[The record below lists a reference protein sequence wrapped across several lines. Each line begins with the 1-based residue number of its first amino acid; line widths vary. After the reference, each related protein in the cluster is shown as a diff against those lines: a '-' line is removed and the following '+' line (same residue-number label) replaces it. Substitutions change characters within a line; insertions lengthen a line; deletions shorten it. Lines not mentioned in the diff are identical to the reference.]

1 MSKLSENKSLTTGDC
16 PDPGE
21 WNTEATLSLSKTTTN
36 VCFWEQKIDA
46 YVQLLGLYWNGG
58 LPDPNDPD
66 PPAPNLVKLINLD
79 RPYNIVAQN
88 NLFIVSAADGSTT
101 PYAFQFGGIAAPQ
114 AVVCKR
120 DTECNQIV
128 KIVEHSVHVNGGQN
142 LLVPGTLITA
152 IRGNLIIALPDPI
165 CEDSSSNSASSL
177 KVKLL
182 EASKKVKEMAK
193 SDNVEKMP
201 SLSVRVE

>member
-1 MSKLSENKSLTTGDC
+1 MSKLSENKSIIAGDL

-21 WNTEATLSLSKTTTN
+21 WNTEASLNLSKTTTN
-36 VCFWEQKIDA
+36 VCFWEQRIDA
-46 YVQLLGLYWNGG
+46 YVQFFGVYWSGG
-58 LPDPNDPD
+58 IPDPSDPN

-79 RPYNIVAQN
+79 RPYNLVAQD
-88 NLFIVSAADGSTT
+88 NLFILSAADGSTT
-101 PYAFQFGGIAAPQ
+101 PYAFQVGAIGAPQ
-114 AVVCKR
+114 VAVCKR

-142 LLVPGTLITA
+142 LLVPGTIILSLN
-152 IRGNLIIALPDPI
+152 GNLVVVLPPV
-165 CEDSSSNSASSL
+165 CEELTTATSL
-177 KVKLL
+177 KAKVLD
-182 EASKKVKEMAK
+182 ASKKVEELAK